1 MVHSKR
7 RKTITNNYTM
17 EILGDNGMK
26 KYLQMIGWVNY
37 RGMVDYKEIVVDI
50 ITVTVI
56 VIAITYLIK

>member
-1 MVHSKR
+1 
-7 RKTITNNYTM
+7 M